1 MSAYK
6 QNLVIEQGATF
17 SFNIEW
23 REPDG
28 TTPVDLTGY
37 TAEMDI
43 RATYDDLT
51 TIIQLDTTNGRITL
65 GGTAGTVQLSIS
77 ATDTAALSFESA
89 VYDLELTAP
98 DGTVTRLME
107 GGVSFSPEV
116 TR

>member
-1 MSAYK
+1 MAAYK
-6 QNLVIEQGATF
+6 QNLIIEQGATF

-23 REPDG
+23 TESDG
-28 TTPVDLTGY
+28 VTPVNLTGY

-43 RATYDDLT
+43 RASYDDPN

-65 GGTAGTVQLSIS
+65 GGTAGTIQLLIS
-77 ATDTAALSFESA
+77 AADTAALDFTSA

>member
-17 SFNIEW
+17 SFNILWTES
-23 REPDG
+23 DG
-28 TTPVDLTGY
+28 STPVDLTNY

-43 RATYDDLT
+43 RATYDDPA

-65 GGTAGTVQLSIS
+65 GGTAGTIQLNIS
-77 ATDTAALSFESA
+77 ATDTAALSFDSA